1 MPTRC
6 SRGVF
11 SINFMLCSCLLVGNK
26 HVAMGVT
33 VDTFPIFGESLL
45 EALQEKLGDKWNKEV
60 EESWLEVYKV
70 FSSEMIRVIS
80 AQKK

>member
-1 MPTRC
+1 MCALLTGSLFPSISC
-6 SRGVF
+6 SG
-11 SINFMLCSCLLVGNK
+11 LLVGNK

-45 EALQEKLGDKWNKEV
+45 EALQEKLGDKWNKEI
-60 EESWLEVYKV
+60 EDSWLEVYKV
-70 FSSEMIRVIS
+70 FSSEMIRVMS